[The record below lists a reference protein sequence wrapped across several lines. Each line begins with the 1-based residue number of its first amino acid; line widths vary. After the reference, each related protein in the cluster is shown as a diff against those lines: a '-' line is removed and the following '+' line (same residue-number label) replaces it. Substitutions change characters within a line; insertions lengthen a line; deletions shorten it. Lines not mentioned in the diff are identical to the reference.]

1 MFSIKRL
8 LFVTLAA
15 GAFSATSFA
24 DDKDIEAKYSKSCAV
39 CHAAAVAGAPKT
51 GDAEAWKPRLDKGMD
66 VIVAS
71 VTNGLNAMPPKG
83 MCMDCSEEDYAA
95 LIKYMATPK

>member
-1 MFSIKRL
+1 MFSIKRVL
-8 LFVTLAA
+8 IVTLAA
-15 GAFSATSFA
+15 CAFSTASFA
-24 DDKDIEAKYSKSCAV
+24 DEKELEAKYNKSCSV

-66 VIVAS
+66 TIVAS
-71 VTNGLNAMPPKG
+71 VVNGMNAMPPKG

-95 LIKYMATPK
+95 LINYMATPK

>member
-1 MFSIKRL
+1 MLSIKTL
-8 LFVTLAA
+8 LFATLATVT
-15 GAFSATSFA
+15 FSTLSFA
-24 DDKDIEAKYSKSCAV
+24 DAKDIEAKYNKSCGV

-51 GDAEAWKPRLDKGMD
+51 GDAEAWQPRLDKGMD

-71 VTNGLNAMPPKG
+71 VVNGLNAMPPKG

-95 LIKYMATPK
+95 LIQYMATPK